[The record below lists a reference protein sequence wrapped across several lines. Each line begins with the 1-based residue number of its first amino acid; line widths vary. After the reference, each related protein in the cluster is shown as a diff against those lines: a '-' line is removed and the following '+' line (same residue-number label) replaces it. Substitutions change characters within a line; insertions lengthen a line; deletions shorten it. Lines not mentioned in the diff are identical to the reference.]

1 MNFKF
6 LLCFIISA
14 LLCLYAFAQEQPN
27 REFRGVWVATVANLD
42 WPKQGEPAAK
52 QKEALQRMF
61 DKIKDANLNVVLF
74 QVRTECDAFYKS
86 SKEPWSRYLTGVQGV
101 APEYDPLA
109 FAIEEAHKRGLELH
123 AWFNPYRVNSNSG
136 PNVPFAA
143 NHISKTKPDW
153 LLSFANGKKILN
165 PGLPEVR
172 EYVASVVREVA
183 QHYAI
188 DGVHFDDYFYP
199 YPEGNFK
206 GIASEDAATFARYGK
221 NFKDIKDWRRD
232 NVNETMRLVQLA
244 LKSVRPE
251 ARFGVSPFGIWKTD
265 VPAGIKGMDAY
276 NAIYADPLTWLEKHY
291 VDYLSPQ
298 LYWVIGGN
306 QDYRKLLEWWS
317 DKTFSASRHLYAGH
331 SLLAKGA
338 TELEL
343 PNQIGISRANQH
355 RNALGS
361 VIFRASNLTDNT
373 LQSHKA
379 LKEATFMAPAA
390 PPAMPWKPGA
400 RPAAP
405 TDFAMVKDEKTG
417 DYYLSWKRSS
427 RNKHTFKRYMLYC
440 SFEPFVNAAALPA
453 GALRAIPVS
462 ESYTIRASQVPAQP
476 TYWAIT
482 ELGTN
487 NVESDLSNFV
497 ALNMRHVIA
506 KASAAPTAP
515 EAEPEPVLEQ
525 VEPLD
530 ARTIQYI
537 KTMAAQKAAFGV
549 GSNQVSTVSTPYY
562 LDLKLKKKSE
572 VKVVLASL
580 DGKVKTEA
588 LQRKFKS
595 GTYTLS
601 IDRSK
606 LEAGE
611 NLLILTINKER
622 RVKRIMLN

>member
-6 LLCFIISA
+6 LLCLFLSVF
-14 LLCLYAFAQEQPN
+14 LCVRVKAQEQPN

-42 WPKQGEPAAK
+42 WPKQGDSAAN
-52 QKEALQRMF
+52 QKLALQRLF

-86 SKEPWSRYLTGVQGV
+86 SREPWSRYLTGKQGIV
-101 APEYDPLA
+101 PEYDPLA

-123 AWFNPYRVNSNSG
+123 AWFNPYRVNSSTDSKT
-136 PNVPFAA
+136 VFAD
-143 NHISKTKPDW
+143 NHISKTKPEW

-172 EYVASVVREVA
+172 EYVAQVVREVA
-183 QHYAI
+183 QHYTI

-199 YPEGNFK
+199 YPEGSFK
-206 GIASEDAATFARYGK
+206 GIASEDAATFAKYGK

-232 NVNETMRLVQLA
+232 NVNETMRLVHQA
-244 LKSVRPE
+244 LKATKPE
-251 ARFGVSPFGIWKTD
+251 ARFGVSPFGIWKTN

-276 NAIYADPLTWLEKHY
+276 NDIYADPLAWLEKQY

-317 DKTFSASRHLYAGH
+317 DKTYSSSRHLYAGH

-343 PNQIGISRANQH
+343 PNQIAISRANQH
-355 RNALGS
+355 HNALGS
-361 VIFRASNLTDNT
+361 VIFRATNLTSNT
-373 LQSHKA
+373 LQSHTSLKA
-379 LKEATFMAPAA
+379 TTFMAPAA

-400 RPAAP
+400 KPAAP
-405 TDFAMVKDEKTG
+405 TDFTMVKNEKTG
-417 DYYLSWKRSS
+417 DYHVSWKRPA
-427 RNKHTFKRYMLYC
+427 RNKHSFKRYMLYS
-440 SFEPFVNAAALPA
+440 SFAPVTNVAELPA

-462 ESYTIRASQVPAQP
+462 ESFTVPASQVPLQT

-482 ELGTN
+482 ELGPN
-487 NVESDLSNFV
+487 NIESELSNFV
-497 ALNMRHVIA
+497 ILGRGGAIA
-506 KASAAPTAP
+506 QQLPAPSPEPDAAP
-515 EAEPEPVLEQ
+515 ELL
-525 VEPLD
+525 EPLH
-530 ARTIQYI
+530 ARAIQQI
-537 KTMAAQKAAFGV
+537 KNVAAPNAVFDSQKSKVA
-549 GSNQVSTVSTPYY
+549 TVSTPYY
-562 LDLKLKKKSE
+562 LDVKLKKKAE
-572 VKVVLASL
+572 VKVMLMSL
-580 DGKVKTEA
+580 DRTVKTEVMK
-588 LQRKFKS
+588 RKFKS
-595 GTYTLS
+595 GVYTLS

-611 NLLILTINKER
+611 NLLVLTINNKQSI
-622 RVKRIMLN
+622 KKIMLN